1 MVFKLKMNEFRIKY
15 YPTILQAIHLL
26 VLYIF
31 IQSIVDFPL
40 AMIDYYKDTEYLYHP
55 VKKILLGVGSTLFI
69 LYFGF
74 KKSEAPIKNVFPLKA
89 LNPLIIIPLITLLM
103 GMQQLLELPNKL
115 LDRFLPPPDWF
126 WEMFNKIFE
135 GDFGFWGAFTKVAII
150 APVVEELIF
159 RGLLLQ
165 GFRRNYSPLVAVLM
179 SALLF
184 ALFHLNPW
192 QFPATFMLGLLLG
205 WIMLRTNNILL
216 AILGHAIHNF
226 MVLISITYWKEIS
239 ESTIFLLQ
247 KPMVYLYSSIAVI
260 ISIILIYTFGNRK
273 VTDVTKL

>member
-89 LNPLIIIPLITLLM
+89 FNPLIIIPLITLLM

-115 LDRFLPPPDWF
+115 LDSFLPPPDWF

-239 ESTIFLLQ
+239 ESTIFILQ
-247 KPMVYLYSSIAVI
+247 KPMVYLYSSLAVI
-260 ISIILIYTFGNRK
+260 ISIILIYIFGNRK

>member
-89 LNPLIIIPLITLLM
+89 FNPLIIIPLITLLM

>member
-1 MVFKLKMNEFRIKY
+1 
-15 YPTILQAIHLL
+15 
-26 VLYIF
+26 
-31 IQSIVDFPL
+31 
-40 AMIDYYKDTEYLYHP
+40 MIDYYKDTEYLYHP

-69 LYFGF
+69 LYNGF
-74 KKSEAPIKNVFPLKA
+74 KKSNTPFKKVFPLQA
-89 LNPLIIIPLITLLM
+89 FNPLIIIPLITLLM
-103 GMQQLLELPNKL
+103 GMQQLLEIPNKL
-115 LDRFLPPPDWF
+115 LNRYMPPPDWF

-135 GDFGFWGAFTKVAII
+135 GDFGFWGAFMKVAII
-150 APVVEELIF
+150 APIVEELIF

-165 GFRRNYSPLVAVLM
+165 GFRRNYSPLMAVMM

-216 AILGHAIHNF
+216 AVLGHSIHNF

-239 ESTIFLLQ
+239 ESNIFLLQ
-247 KPMVYLYSSIAVI
+247 KPMVYLYSSIIVI
-260 ISIILIYTFGNRK
+260 ISISLIYTFGKRR
-273 VTDVTKL
+273 VTDVTEL